1 MTGCSPQHD
10 VCHLESD
17 TLVPTF
23 TPVYQFRVLGL
34 VMTTSRG
41 VCQSGDCIMLEG
53 GQPRG
58 TLDTTELEPVGCRLW
73 AEGAPRVAGSP
84 KSHTCLLA

>member
-58 TLDTTELEPVGCRLW
+58 TLVTGHHSAGACRL
-73 AEGAPRVAGSP
+73 
-84 KSHTCLLA
+84 